1 MHASVY
7 LSIYIYIYIYI
18 YIKTYVSACPCLISP
33 PRALPCSLSPPLHL
47 SLSRRERNWEGE
59 QRMVAADTAA
69 WVRSLPDD
77 NLAAIRAHST
87 LRAGVDRAPGAGVGK
102 EPPPAKKSGKKRA
115 FLKGLL
121 SGKGAPL
128 PWALPNPGRCFAHT
142 SYKSFWIDK
151 YLQKLYRLKNIRLPN
166 PGRCSEACT

>member
-1 MHASVY
+1 MIGIEDLIRRWIHACIRVS
-7 LSIYIYIYIYI
+7 LNTCISQYIR
-18 YIKTYVSACPCLISP
+18 KCVSLPEFSP
-33 PRALPCSLSPPLHL
+33 PRALTCSLSPPLHL

-69 WVRSLPDD
+69 WVRSLPDE

-87 LRAGVDRAPGAGVGK
+87 LRAGVDRAPGIGGGK

-128 PWALPNPGRCFAHT
+128 PWALPNPGRSLQIRVTNHF
-142 SYKSFWIDK
+142 
-151 YLQKLYRLKNIRLPN
+151 YLQNFHILKNIRVL
-166 PGRCSEACT
+166 SFQSL

>member
-7 LSIYIYIYIYI
+7 LSIHVSLNA
-18 YIKTYVSACPCLISP
+18 YVSACPCLISP
-33 PRALPCSLSPPLHL
+33 PRALSCSLSSPLHL

-69 WVRSLPDD
+69 WVRSLPDE
-77 NLAAIRAHST
+77 NLVAIRAHST
-87 LRAGVDRAPGAGVGK
+87 LRAGVDRAPGIEGGR

-128 PWALPNPGRCFAHT
+128 PWALPNPGRCLQIRVTNHF
-142 SYKSFWIDK
+142 YK
-151 YLQKLYRLKNIRLPN
+151 YLQFH
-166 PGRCSEACT
+166 G